1 MSRGDSYPGEGS
13 DEERT
18 EEAGRADGGASGD
31 EKPEEPKEIEEPDI
45 PEWEDEYLDR
55 VANDLKFNYDL
66 RKDERVVGERFPLY
80 GRLRMENRKKFIHE
94 SINYANHAIEEHLF
108 VRRADAVGTAMLER
122 YVELA
127 HDLADDRIDP
137 DEEHQSTDFT
147 FVVVAPNVSEDVRSF
162 VSGFRDRTLIKFG
175 YYGHYEVN
183 LVVVAPEAEEH
194 VASRNADVWRAFVHW
209 ADPDEGRSDG
219 LLSRLSGLF
228 GR

>member
-1 MSRGDSYPGEGS
+1 MSRGDPFPGDGG
-13 DEERT
+13 D
-18 EEAGRADGGASGD
+18 AGRAGEAGGADGADGED
-31 EKPEEPKEIEEPDI
+31 EGPDI

-66 RKDERVVGERFPLY
+66 AKGERAGGERFPLY

-108 VRRADAVGTAMLER
+108 VRRADAVSPALLER

-127 HDLADDRIDP
+127 HDLADEWIDA

-147 FVVVAPNVSEDVRSF
+147 FVVVAPEVPEDVHSF
-162 VSGFRDRTLIKFG
+162 VSGFRDRTLLRFG

-183 LVVVAPEAEEH
+183 LVVVAPESDEY

-209 ADPDEGRSDG
+209 ADPDEGRSG
-219 LLSRLSGLF
+219 GILSRLSGLF
-228 GR
+228 ER